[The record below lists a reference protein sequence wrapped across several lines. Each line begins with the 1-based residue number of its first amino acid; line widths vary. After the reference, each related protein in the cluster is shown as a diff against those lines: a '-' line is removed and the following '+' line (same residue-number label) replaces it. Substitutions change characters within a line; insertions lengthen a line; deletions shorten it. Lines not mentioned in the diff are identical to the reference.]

1 MNKCVF
7 SVDFYS
13 SGAERF
19 PPVPPGLL
27 ISYPIYILHSLIKT
41 FPPFLCFFPFF
52 FLFLPTSLFILLP
65 PFTLLPSTLQP
76 WSIHLLHSPYLFC
89 VSHPFSPSYRFP
101 CCYFAPAHF
110 PPVWDC
116 CSEPPSPEHVIPWP
130 ELFRRT
136 MTGREMK
143 SAPGRTS
150 LGFFVSFLFTVFSFP
165 LTRPCCRPIF
175 SLLSLPQLLVKPI
188 CQTFAWTRRL
198 HHKLCF
204 MQFGPFL

>member
-1 MNKCVF
+1 MCVIPSVSRPHRKAISMNKCVF

-101 CCYFAPAHF
+101 CSFSTCMGL
-110 PPVWDC
+110 
-116 CSEPPSPEHVIPWP
+116 
-130 ELFRRT
+130 LFRATEPRACNT
-136 MTGREMK
+136 
-143 SAPGRTS
+143 
-150 LGFFVSFLFTVFSFP
+150 
-165 LTRPCCRPIF
+165 LTRVI
-175 SLLSLPQLLVKPI
+175 
-188 CQTFAWTRRL
+188 
-198 HHKLCF
+198 
-204 MQFGPFL
+204 